1 MISKENKVPLRALP
15 HFFSD
20 AHRRKGTFVSLW
32 SCKNQEHTVRWMVVV
47 PKKTARK
54 ATARNAIK
62 RAVYSAAETIERKT
76 TLSALDRVIVVH
88 SVPAKQENIEQDIIN
103 LLDKE

>member
-32 SCKNQEHTVRWMVVV
+32 SCKNQEDTARWMVVV

-54 ATARNAIK
+54 ATSRNAIK
-62 RAVYSAAETIERKT
+62 RTVYSAAKKIERKST
-76 TLSALDRVIVVH
+76 ISALDRVIVVH
-88 SVPAKQENIEQDIIN
+88 TVPAKLQQIEQEIIN